1 MSYFKGKSS
10 QKDQILRM
18 PNSNQDLPRAIYTT
32 ALDLPFKLN
41 VQENYFEPVIFFS
54 RQKSKNMMRAKLNDH
69 SSDTG
74 GS

>member
-1 MSYFKGKSS
+1 
-10 QKDQILRM
+10 M

-32 ALDLPFKLN
+32 ALDLPFNFFLN
-41 VQENYFEPVIFFS
+41 VQENCFEPVIFFS
-54 RQKSKNMMRAKLNDH
+54 CQKSKNMNRAKLHDH